1 MPLRLMSR
9 LLAGAVL
16 FGVLG
21 LAGAAETGT
30 PAPATPRKSV
40 VVIPLREQVD
50 SPLLFI
56 LRRGLKEAI
65 TAKADL
71 VVLDMK
77 TPGGALDVTFEMM
90 EAIQKF
96 PGQTITYVN
105 DQALS
110 AGAFISSTTHEIWF
124 SPRGKIG
131 AAAPVSSTGQDID
144 KSMRLKLVSF
154 LRAEVRSVSEG
165 RGYRGQVV
173 SAMLDEDFELRI
185 GDQVLKPKGELLTLT
200 ATEAMK
206 AFGDPP
212 EPLLA
217 AGIARDLPDLLTQ
230 KFGSDGYVVR
240 TLEVTWSEHLAVT
253 LRSLAPILMG
263 IGLLALYLEFKTPGF
278 GVFGI
283 VGLGC
288 LAVVFLS
295 NFVAG
300 LSGQE
305 PMLVFGLG
313 LVLVLVE
320 FLLLPGT
327 VVFAL
332 AGFTLMLG
340 SLVWSMADLWPGQ
353 PVTLSDELFLG
364 PLRDVGLGLLVAVVL
379 ALALAR
385 VIPRG
390 WFLRRLAVGAGA
402 APVSPAHVAP
412 GTAAPATS
420 DLIGRAGV
428 AATGLFPTG
437 QVEIDGRRFEARLEV
452 GSALAGTRVVV
463 RGRHGFGLLVDLER
477 PPGSDA

>member
-1 MPLRLMSR
+1 MSLRPLIR
-9 LLAGAVL
+9 LLAAALLLGA
-16 FGVLG
+16 LG
-21 LAGAAETGT
+21 SAGAADPG
-30 PAPATPRKSV
+30 PAAAAPARKAV

-90 EAIQKF
+90 EALQKF

-185 GDQVLKPKGELLTLT
+185 GDQLLKPKGKLLTLT

-206 AFGDPP
+206 TFGDPP
-212 EPLLA
+212 ERLLA
-217 AGIARDLPDLLTQ
+217 TGIARDLPDLLSQ
-230 KFGSDGYVVR
+230 KFGADGYVVR
-240 TLEVTWSEHLAVT
+240 TLEVTWSEHLAVA

-278 GVFGI
+278 GLFGI
-283 VGLGC
+283 VGVGC

-313 LVLVLVE
+313 LVLVLLE

-332 AGFTLMLG
+332 AGFALMLG
-340 SLVWSMADLWPGQ
+340 SLVWSMADIWPDQ
-353 PVTLSDELFLG
+353 PFTFSDDLLLV

-402 APVSPAHVAP
+402 GSVASAPVAS
-412 GTAAPATS
+412 APAGAGS
-420 DLIGRAGV
+420 PDLIGRAGV

-437 QVEIDGRRFEARLEV
+437 QVEVDGRRFEARLEV
-452 GSALAGTRVVV
+452 GSAVAGTRVIV
-463 RGRHGFGLLVDLER
+463 RGRQGFGLLVDLER
-477 PPGSDA
+477 PPGPGA

>member
-1 MPLRLMSR
+1 MSLRLLLR
-9 LLAGAVL
+9 FLAGAVL
-16 FGVLG
+16 LG
-21 LAGAAETGT
+21 ALGRAGAAGADQ
-30 PAPATPRKSV
+30 PAPAAARKSV

-77 TPGGALDVTFEMM
+77 TPGGALDVTFDMM
-90 EAIQKF
+90 EALQKF
-96 PGQTITYVN
+96 PGQTVTYVN

-110 AGAFISSTTHEIWF
+110 AGAFISATTHEIWF

-131 AAAPVSSTGQDID
+131 AAAPVSATGQDID
-144 KSMRLKLVSF
+144 KSMRLKVVSF
-154 LRAEVRSVSEG
+154 LRAEVRAISEG

-173 SAMLDEDFELRI
+173 SAMLDEDFELKI

-206 AFGDPP
+206 SYGDPP
-212 EPLLA
+212 ERLLA
-217 AGIARDLPDLLTQ
+217 AGVARDLPDLLTQ
-230 KFGSDGYVVR
+230 KFGADGYVVR

-278 GVFGI
+278 GLFGI
-283 VGLGC
+283 VGIGC

-300 LSGQE
+300 LSGHE

-313 LVLVLVE
+313 LTLVLVE

-327 VVFAL
+327 VLFAL
-332 AGFTLMLG
+332 SGFALMLG
-340 SLVWSMADLWPGQ
+340 SLVWSMADIWPDQ
-353 PVTLSDELFLG
+353 PFTFSDDLLLA

-385 VIPRG
+385 VVPRG
-390 WFLRRLAVGAGA
+390 WFLRRLAVGPGPEPSASTPSVASGPSGA
-402 APVSPAHVAP
+402 
-412 GTAAPATS
+412 S
-420 DLIGRAGV
+420 DLIGRVGV
-428 AATGLFPTG
+428 AATGLYPTG

-452 GSALAGTRVVV
+452 GSAAPGTRVVV
-463 RGRHGFGLLVDLER
+463 RGRTGFGLLVDLDR
-477 PPGSDA
+477 PPGTDA

>member
-1 MPLRLMSR
+1 MSLRFLSR

-16 FGVLG
+16 LGALG

-30 PAPATPRKSV
+30 PAPATARKSV

-206 AFGDPP
+206 AYGDPP

-240 TLEVTWSEHLAVT
+240 TLEVTWSEHLAVL
-253 LRSLAPILMG
+253 LRSLSPILMG

-278 GVFGI
+278 GLFGI

-332 AGFTLMLG
+332 AGFALMLG

-353 PVTLSDELFLG
+353 PFTLSDELFLV

-390 WFLRRLAVGAGA
+390 WFLRRLAVGSGA
-402 APVSPAHVAP
+402 DPVSPAPVAP
-412 GTAAPATS
+412 GTGAPAPS

-452 GSALAGTRVVV
+452 GSAVAGTRVVV
-463 RGRHGFGLLVDLER
+463 RGRHGFGLLVELER
-477 PPGSDA
+477 PPGLAA